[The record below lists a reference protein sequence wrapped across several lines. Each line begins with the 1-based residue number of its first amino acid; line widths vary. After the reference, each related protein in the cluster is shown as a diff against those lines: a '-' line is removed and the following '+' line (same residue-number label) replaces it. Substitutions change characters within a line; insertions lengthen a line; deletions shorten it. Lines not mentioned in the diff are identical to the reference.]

1 MRRLPGPA
9 VDRLG
14 QEGNFRCHL
23 RIVSGLAE
31 NTNSIFCD
39 SSSELE
45 AANGCPVL
53 REAGT
58 TSREAHMR
66 KEDPVPRVL
75 LRLAQAKVKV
85 VEACC
90 TCASATLSMASLRL
104 RCSTP
109 GSFER
114 S

>member
-9 VDRLG
+9 VNRLG
-14 QEGNFRCHL
+14 EEGNFRGPL

-53 REAGT
+53 RGVGT
-58 TSREAHMR
+58 TSREAHVRRRMTGSDAMR
-66 KEDPVPRVL
+66 ALLSAPRNLVPF
-75 LRLAQAKVKV
+75 
-85 VEACC
+85 
-90 TCASATLSMASLRL
+90 S
-104 RCSTP
+104 
-109 GSFER
+109 
-114 S
+114 

>member
-14 QEGNFRCHL
+14 DEGDFRGPL

-31 NTNSIFCD
+31 YTNSIFCD

-53 REAGT
+53 RAAGT
-58 TSREAHMR
+58 TSREAHVRRRMTR
-66 KEDPVPRVL
+66 SDGTRALLSAIGNLVL
-75 LRLAQAKVKV
+75 F
-85 VEACC
+85 
-90 TCASATLSMASLRL
+90 S
-104 RCSTP
+104 
-109 GSFER
+109 
-114 S
+114 